1 VKPPLVPLFEPNFD
15 EAEERAVVLALRSRW
30 ASMGPRTEELERRFA
45 QRLGVRFAVAVSSC
59 TAALHLAMRGLGIG
73 PGDEVI
79 VPSLTFVATVNCVRY
94 VGARPVFADVA
105 GPLDLTIDPADVE
118 SLVTDRTRAVICM
131 HYGGG
136 ACDLDALTA
145 ICERRGI
152 ALVEDAAHAP
162 ASTHRGRPLGA
173 VGRAGCFSF
182 YANKNLTCAEGG
194 LLATDDAAIAETA
207 RLLRSHGMTT
217 SAFER
222 AQGRATAYDV
232 VDVGYSYRLDDI
244 RAALALVQLDK
255 LDADVARRHAV
266 RARYAERLRGVEG
279 LHVPRV
285 RDGCVSSEHIV
296 PVVLETGG
304 ASRRDAVRAR
314 MAERGVQTSVHYPA
328 AHRFRSFSEFTRP
341 MPRTE
346 FVADH
351 EISLPIFGSLADDA
365 VDRVVDELRDALRTV
380 RSA

>member
-1 VKPPLVPLFEPNFD
+1 MTPPLVPLFEPNFD
-15 EAEERAVVLALRSRW
+15 EAEERAVVDVLRSRW
-30 ASMGPRTEELERRFA
+30 VSMGPRAAELERRFA

-94 VGARPVFADVA
+94 VGARPVFADVT
-105 GPLDLTIDPADVE
+105 GPLDLTIDPKDVE

-131 HYGGG
+131 HFGGDP
-136 ACDLDALTA
+136 CDLDALTA
-145 ICERRGI
+145 LCARRGI

-162 ASTHRGRPLGA
+162 ASSHRGRALGS
-173 VGRAGCFSF
+173 VGRVGCFSF

-194 LLATDDAAIAETA
+194 LIAKDDPDIAASA

-255 LDADVARRHAV
+255 LDADVERRHAV
-266 RARYAERLRGVEG
+266 RARYAERLRDVLGVS
-279 LHVPRV
+279 VPRV
-285 RDGCVSSEHIV
+285 RDGCVSSEHIL

-304 ASRRDAVRAR
+304 AARRDAVRRR
-314 MAERGVQTSVHYPA
+314 MADRGVQTSVHYPA
-328 AHRFRSFSEFTRP
+328 AHRFASFAELRRP
-341 MPRTE
+341 LPRTE
-346 FVADH
+346 HVSDH
-351 EISLPIFGSLADDA
+351 EISLPMFGSLTGD
-365 VDRVVDELRDALRTV
+365 VVDFVVTELRDALRAT
-380 RSA
+380 